1 MRFPLLLTAFPAFL
15 AVAACAGGDRS
26 QGHIMVDSAG
36 IILVE
41 NRSAQMEQTQLRTLS
56 TDPAVEISL
65 QPELTPTPPWITDVA
80 ALPGDRLAILDQESH
95 QVLLF
100 NHEGELLARFGKEG
114 DGPGEFRE
122 LASLLPLPGDSVGVY
137 DSASRTLSV
146 FDGQGNLG
154 RTVSLAE
161 VVQGRFHSFLLPLPA
176 GDMVFLAVSGPG
188 VGFREGVFRASR
200 ESLRMGPDGEVLS
213 SYGSFPGAE
222 VFGGFDGAGRAL
234 FGTTTYATTVGNRFV
249 VGTGEA
255 TEITLFDTTGAPE
268 RIVRWPDHD
277 RTITARH
284 EEELF
289 AAALEAEPAVPRAVM
304 RDIFDR
310 APRAALLPP
319 YEDLLGTDDG
329 HVWVGAYRGPRYS
342 LRGQR
347 PPRREWLVFD
357 TLGVLAAR
365 VETPEGFRPHEVAD
379 SRVWGTFTHENGA
392 LSLRAYTLQRT
403 GG

>member
-1 MRFPLLLTAFPAFL
+1 MRFPLLLMAFPAFF
-15 AVAACAGGDRS
+15 AVAACAGEDPS
-26 QGHIMVDSAG
+26 QGYVMVDSAG

-41 NRSAQMEQTQLRTLS
+41 NRQARVEGTQLWTLS
-56 TDPAVEISL
+56 TDPAVEILL
-65 QPELTPTPPWITDVA
+65 QRGTTSPPPWISGMAT
-80 ALPGDRLAILDQESH
+80 LPGDRLAVLDQGSG

-100 NHEGELLARFGKEG
+100 HQEGELLARLGR
-114 DGPGEFRE
+114 DGGGAGEFRE
-122 LASLLPLPGDSVGVY
+122 LASALPLPGDSVGVY
-137 DSASRTLSV
+137 DSASRTLWV
-146 FDGQGNLG
+146 FDGQGRLG

-161 VVQGRFHSFLLPLPA
+161 AVQGRFDSFLFPLPG
-176 GDMVFLAVSGPG
+176 GDMVFFAVSGPG
-188 VGFREGVFRASR
+188 VGFREGVFRVDR
-200 ESLRMGPDGEVLS
+200 ESHRMGPSGEIRVT
-213 SYGSFPGAE
+213 YGPFPGAE

-234 FGTTTYATTVGNRFV
+234 FGTTTYATTVGHRFV
-249 VGTGEA
+249 VGTGET
-255 TEITLFDTTGAPE
+255 TEIALFDTTGAPE
-268 RIVRWPDHD
+268 RIVRWSEHD

-289 AAALEAEPAVPRAVM
+289 AAALEAQPGVPRATM
-304 RDIFDR
+304 RDILDR

-347 PPRREWLVFD
+347 PPRRVWLVFD

-365 VETPEGFRPHEVAD
+365 VETPEGFQPHAVA
-379 SRVWGTFTHENGA
+379 SPKVWGTFTKEDGA
-392 LSLRAYTLQRT
+392 LSVRAYPLQRT